1 MFWQKSGLFYVKYL
15 SPDLQE
21 WILENVCCHE
31 SSKLK
36 TYFLHLLSYKYFLLK
51 FFTILE
57 QKYVSNKNKFTICL
71 LLLYIFICWRWK
83 LLIKSIDIGKLLN
96 NIRLFLC
103 DVDFLQFSLDPLC
116 NLCQFVKSDYCDLSI
131 YLSIYLFIYLLFYLS
146 IYLSIYLSTY
156 LFIYLLIYLSI
167 YLSFYLSIYLHNYL
181 SIYLH
186 IYISIY
192 LPIFLSIYLYIY
204 INIYLSIHPEVY
216 P

>member
-36 TYFLHLLSYKYFLLK
+36 TYFLHLFPYKYFLLK

-103 DVDFLQFSLDPLC
+103 NVDFLQFSLDPLC
-116 NLCQFVKSDYCDLSI
+116 NLCQFVKSDYCCNK
-131 YLSIYLFIYLLFYLS
+131 LL
-146 IYLSIYLSTY
+146 
-156 LFIYLLIYLSI
+156 
-167 YLSFYLSIYLHNYL
+167 LHNKSSGRIYPVTTCLL
-181 SIYLH
+181 SD
-186 IYISIY
+186 
-192 LPIFLSIYLYIY
+192 PPLSWK
-204 INIYLSIHPEVY
+204 LSHG
-216 P
+216 